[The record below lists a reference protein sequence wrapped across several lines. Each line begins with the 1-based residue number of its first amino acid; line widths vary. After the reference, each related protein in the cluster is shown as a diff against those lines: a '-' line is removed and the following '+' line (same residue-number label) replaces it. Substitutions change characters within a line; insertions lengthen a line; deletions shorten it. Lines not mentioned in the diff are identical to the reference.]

1 MDRRFLD
8 FIELAPRSRKPRTQ
22 GITIFAEYG
31 TNSWTKEMLDTWGEY
46 VDVVKYTPTHLHAP
60 WRVIEEK
67 VKLYRDYQVGV
78 AADDPMFSIAYY
90 QGKAEQF
97 LRTLRDIG
105 FTHAQIDTQHIN
117 LGERANYKKLHEDW
131 QKYMALALE
140 LGFKIDGEVGQK
152 TPDGDL
158 ARSGKGRLNVEAII
172 AEMKR
177 LLAAGCEHVFL
188 ESRVIR
194 EVIGNWGEKESGA
207 EQIRQVVEQ
216 VGQSK
221 VIIEISGQ
229 LPFDTRMCHRFWAVR
244 NFGPEVNMSGGGSI
258 EDARYVEAIRR
269 GNTFVNGPSRSSS
282 KLWIKSLA
290 KNGGKAAAEWWK
302 EEYPVDPAVVAD
314 RILA

>member
-1 MDRRFLD
+1 MDKRFLD
-8 FIELAPRSRKPRTQ
+8 FIELAPRSRKPRAQ
-22 GITIFAEYG
+22 GISIFAEQG
-31 TNSWTKEMLDTWGEY
+31 TITWTKEMLETWGEY
-46 VDVVKYTPTHLHAP
+46 VDVVKYTPTCLHAP
-60 WRVIEEK
+60 WRVIEQK
-67 VKLYRDYQVGV
+67 VKLYRDHQVGV
-78 AADDPMFSIAYY
+78 AADDPMFAIAYY

-97 LRTLRDIG
+97 LRTIRDIG

-117 LGERANYKKLHEDW
+117 LGPKADLKKINEDW

-140 LGFKIDGEVGQK
+140 LGFKVDGEVGQK

-158 ARSGKGRLNVEAII
+158 ARSGKGRLNVEAIV

-177 LLAAGCEHVFL
+177 LLKAGCEHVYL

-194 EVIGNWGEKESGA
+194 EVIGNWGEVKSGT
-207 EQIRQVVEQ
+207 EQIRQVVDG
-216 VGQSK
+216 VGQSNI
-221 VIIEISGQ
+221 IIEISGQ

-258 EDARYVEAIRR
+258 EEARYVEAIRR

-290 KNGGKAAAEWWK
+290 KNGGKASAEWWK
-302 EEYPVDPAVVAD
+302 EDYPIDPTVVAN
-314 RILA
+314 RTLS

>member
-22 GITIFAEYG
+22 GFTIFAEHG

-97 LRTLRDIG
+97 LRTIRDIG

-158 ARSGKGRLNVEAII
+158 ARSGKGRLNVEAIV

-314 RILA
+314 RMLA

>member
-1 MDRRFLD
+1 MERRFLD
-8 FIELAPRSRKPRTQ
+8 FVELASRSRKPRTQ

-31 TNSWTKEMLDTWGEY
+31 TNSWAKEMLDAWGEY

-60 WRVIEEK
+60 WRIVEEK
-67 VKLYRDYQVGV
+67 VKLYRDYDVGV

-90 QGKAEQF
+90 QGKSDQF
-97 LRTLRDIG
+97 LRTIRDIG

-117 LGERANYKKLHEDW
+117 LGEGADYKKLHEDW

-140 LGFKIDGEVGQK
+140 LGLKIDGEVGQK

-158 ARSGKGRLNVEAII
+158 ARSGKGRLNIEAIVV
-172 AEMKR
+172 EMKR
-177 LLAAGCEHVFL
+177 LLNAGCEHVYL

-194 EVIGNWGEKESGA
+194 EVIGNWGELESGT
-207 EQIRQVVEQ
+207 EQIRQIVQ
-216 VGQSK
+216 RVGQEH

-269 GNTFVNGPSRSSS
+269 GNTFVNGPSRSTS

-290 KNGGKAAAEWWK
+290 KNNGKAAAEWWK
-302 EEYPVDPAVVAD
+302 EEYPIDPAVVAG
-314 RILA
+314 RTLS

>member
-1 MDRRFLD
+1 MDQRFLD
-8 FIELAPRSRKPRTQ
+8 FIELAPRNPKPRTQ
-22 GITIFAEYG
+22 GISIFAEQG
-31 TNSWTKEMLDTWGEY
+31 TITWTKEMLDTWGEY
-46 VDVVKYTPTHLHAP
+46 VDVVKYTPTCLHAP

-78 AADDPMFSIAYY
+78 AADDPMFAIAYY
-90 QGKAEQF
+90 QGKADKF
-97 LRTLRDIG
+97 LRTIRNIG

-117 LGERANYKKLHEDW
+117 LGERADLKKLNDDW

-158 ARSGKGRLNVEAII
+158 ARSGKGQLNVPAIVK
-172 AEMKR
+172 EMKR
-177 LLAAGCEHVFL
+177 LLGVGCEHVYL

-194 EVIGNWGEKESGA
+194 EVIGNWGEIESGA
-207 EQIRQVVEQ
+207 EQIRQVVEA
-216 VGQSK
+216 VGLSN

-258 EDARYVEAIRR
+258 EEARYVEAIRR

-302 EEYPVDPAVVAD
+302 EDYPIDPTVVAG
-314 RILA
+314 RTLS

>member
-1 MDRRFLD
+1 MERRFLD

-22 GITIFAEYG
+22 GFTIFAEYG

-46 VDVVKYTPTHLHAP
+46 VDVVKYTPAHLHAP

-97 LRTLRDIG
+97 LRTIRDIG

-158 ARSGKGRLNVEAII
+158 ARSGKGRLNVEAIV

-194 EVIGNWGEKESGA
+194 EVIGNWGEKEAGA

-314 RILA
+314 RMLA